1 MNASTTTKPTAPA
14 TVAAP
19 KSKNADQ
26 VDLSTVVS
34 ATLSPDV
41 TDEQRAALALS
52 GRASAMW
59 QAYALTVE
67 GKSVKDTAALLK
79 RTQPTIRTHVWTVAL
94 ALAMADVAHEETS
107 EGLPPAEVATFLT
120 AAVENVGHVQK
131 VTKAEQPILALIEQA
146 KATRVSQVKA
156 VEADEALQAIPG
168 AVASNVINSMK
179 TITAARATDL
189 KKAKD
194 EAASKAKQEA
204 AAVLA
209 KAAQKGD
216 ETAEQRAARMAR
228 DERGTA
234 VRSAFA
240 VGSVDEVIGLLHIV
254 VETLQT
260 RKEKG
265 HLEFTEPEQAS
276 GVAIDAHILAMIAGE
291 DAVAMAQESAK
302 ATAALKDAGKPAPR
316 RLPRPAPKK

>member
-1 MNASTTTKPTAPA
+1 MSTSTTTKPAA
-14 TVAAP
+14 VAAP

-41 TDEQRAALALS
+41 TDERRAALALS

-79 RTQPTIRTHVWTVAL
+79 RTQPTIRTHVWTIAL

-216 ETAEQRAARMAR
+216 ETPEQRAARIAR
-228 DERGTA
+228 DERAAA

-240 VGSVDEVIGLLHIV
+240 GANVAEAIGMLENAIG
-254 VETLQT
+254 TLQS
-260 RKEKG
+260 RQQKG
-265 HLEFTEPEQAS
+265 LLEFTDAEQPIALAEWAAILQIMAGPE
-276 GVAIDAHILAMIAGE
+276 
-291 DAVAMAQESAK
+291 AVAMVAERSGHAAAAK
-302 ATAALKDAGKPAPR
+302 AAGAPTPK
-316 RLPRPAPKK
+316 RLPRKAPAQK

>member
-1 MNASTTTKPTAPA
+1 MSTKTAATAPA

-19 KSKNADQ
+19 KSKNTDQ

-34 ATLSPDV
+34 ATLSPGI
-41 TDEQRAALALS
+41 TNEQRAALALS
-52 GRASAMW
+52 GRAAALW
-59 QAYALTVE
+59 QSYALTVE
-67 GKSVKDTAALLK
+67 GMSTKDAAALLK
-79 RTQPTIRTHVWTVAL
+79 RTQPTVRTHVWTVAL
-94 ALAMADVAHEETS
+94 ALAMADVAHEES
-107 EGLPPAEVATFLT
+107 AEGLPPQEVATFLT
-120 AAVENVGHVQK
+120 AAVENVTQVQK

-194 EAASKAKQEA
+194 EAAEQAKKDA

-216 ETAEQRAARMAR
+216 ETAEQRAARMAK
-228 DERGTA
+228 DERATA

-240 VGSVDEVIGLLHIV
+240 GANVAEAIGMLENAIG
-254 VETLQT
+254 TLQS
-260 RKEKG
+260 RQQKG
-265 HLEFTEPEQAS
+265 LLEFTDPEQPMALAEWA
-276 GVAIDAHILAMIAGE
+276 AILQIMAGPE
-291 DAVAMAQESAK
+291 AVAMVKERSEHAQHA
-302 ATAALKDAGKPAPR
+302 KDAGAPTPR
-316 RLPRPAPKK
+316 RLPRKAPAQK